1 MSQPDLQLTSFYSTI
16 SQYANESLSIS
27 PVIVRLL
34 CNFWPKTKIAKV
46 RGLIYDGNCT
56 NCRAVQLFAA
66 IKSFALGQKIIDRK
80 FARDFGT
87 RRLNFQF
94 KLTFLVSGASRF
106 VTLNSFCAILL
117 VKLISVRGRII
128 KRLRLLLYLC
138 MWWVKKCKK
147 YVKINQENHIAS
159 TAAIKKLLWQMR
171 SVGKCWGKA
180 SY

>member
-1 MSQPDLQLTSFYSTI
+1 MWRVSWFLTNAVSNCPGGSTFTCQFQDNVFKEFKLRTLMSQPDLQLTSFYSTI
-16 SQYANESLSIS
+16 SQYANESLSFS

-87 RRLNFQF
+87 RRLNF
-94 KLTFLVSGASRF
+94 
-106 VTLNSFCAILL
+106 
-117 VKLISVRGRII
+117 
-128 KRLRLLLYLC
+128 
-138 MWWVKKCKK
+138 
-147 YVKINQENHIAS
+147 
-159 TAAIKKLLWQMR
+159 
-171 SVGKCWGKA
+171 
-180 SY
+180 